1 MFEDSPTVQEVPDA
15 RGWTGDQAP
24 LAQRWYEV
32 PPMQFQ
38 FPSVVQGPESAPAV
52 ELLEGGA
59 GAAELATGAGVDA
72 TGAGVDAT
80 GVEAAALEVTGTIET
95 PTGEVLNVPPEL
107 AGADETTGAA
117 DDGAAELAGGAEAA
131 TAAAQPVPVGATG
144 VAVWVPNWSRA
155 SPGSG
160 NLRSAESMDVQ
171 PFPIFAVNIF
181 GRALY
186 ADWSRETSWVAL
198 LKSSLRFAAAAVR
211 VTGAQFMYIS
221 RFPILLN
228 QVQARVAV
236 PVGKVVGIVKV

>member
-1 MFEDSPTVQEVPDA
+1 MTRPVWVWVPSSRFTILMFEDSPTVQEVPDA

-38 FPSVVQGPESAPAV
+38 FPSVVQGPDSAPAV

-59 GAAELATGAGVDA
+59 GAAELATGEGVDA
-72 TGAGVDAT
+72 TGAEVEATGVDAT
-80 GVEAAALEVTGTIET
+80 GVEAAVLEVTGTIET

-144 VAVWVPNWSRA
+144 VAV
-155 SPGSG
+155 
-160 NLRSAESMDVQ
+160 
-171 PFPIFAVNIF
+171 
-181 GRALY
+181 
-186 ADWSRETSWVAL
+186 
-198 LKSSLRFAAAAVR
+198 
-211 VTGAQFMYIS
+211 
-221 RFPILLN
+221 
-228 QVQARVAV
+228 
-236 PVGKVVGIVKV
+236 

>member
-1 MFEDSPTVQEVPDA
+1 VPVWFSSRFTILMFEDSPTVQEVPDA
-15 RGWTGDQAP
+15 SGWTGDQAP

-80 GVEAAALEVTGTIET
+80 VIEAAVLEVTGTIET

-107 AGADETTGAA
+107 AGADDETTGAA
-117 DDGAAELAGGAEAA
+117 DGGPAELAGGAEAA

-144 VAVWVPNWSRA
+144 VAV
-155 SPGSG
+155 
-160 NLRSAESMDVQ
+160 
-171 PFPIFAVNIF
+171 
-181 GRALY
+181 
-186 ADWSRETSWVAL
+186 
-198 LKSSLRFAAAAVR
+198 
-211 VTGAQFMYIS
+211 
-221 RFPILLN
+221 
-228 QVQARVAV
+228 
-236 PVGKVVGIVKV
+236 